1 MTRSSWCPSFRSGG
15 ADSGA
20 TAIEYGIV
28 AALLALGIFG
38 GAVIAGNG
46 LGAVFDTVSTTLFEA
61 IARIAD

>member
-1 MTRSSWCPSFRSGG
+1 MTKSSWCPPFRSGG

-46 LGAVFDTVSTTLFEA
+46 LESVFDAVATTLFDA
-61 IARIAD
+61 IDRIAE